1 MPQPL
6 VMRLREKTGEKKKKP
21 DKTTA
26 FQLPSHPAKHF
37 RREMEEYSRP
47 CIGLSTAQ
55 QEERQRNQRQQEQ
68 KVDHSEISKI
78 APAVCAFCTEVRFI
92 GNQ

>member
-37 RREMEEYSRP
+37 RREMKKYSRP
-47 CIGLSTAQ
+47 CIACQPRSRRSDSAISGS
-55 QEERQRNQRQQEQ
+55 RNKRLTTV
-68 KVDHSEISKI
+68 K
-78 APAVCAFCTEVRFI
+78 
-92 GNQ
+92 